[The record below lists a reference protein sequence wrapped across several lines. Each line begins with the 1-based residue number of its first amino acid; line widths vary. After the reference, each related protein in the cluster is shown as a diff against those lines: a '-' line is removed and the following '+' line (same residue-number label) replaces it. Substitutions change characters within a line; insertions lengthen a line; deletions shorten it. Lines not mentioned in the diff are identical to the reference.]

1 MLDATN
7 DLVTVIKDF
16 GFPIVAAM
24 GLGYFVFYI
33 WKWVTEEIKPVLG
46 DASSTLI
53 KLVDRIR
60 MLDNDMIRL
69 NTKLAMVLEYKE
81 DIIKEGRSDELDEIL
96 RKYMS
101 KSESFDSTG
110 DVKK

>member
-1 MLDATN
+1 MSMELAS
-7 DLVTVIKDF
+7 LIKDF

-24 GLGYFVFYI
+24 GLGYFVYYI

-60 MLDNDMIRL
+60 MLDNDMISL
-69 NTKLAMVLEYKE
+69 NTKPAMVLEYKDE
-81 DIIKEGRSDELDEIL
+81 IIKSGRSDELDEIL
-96 RKYMS
+96 SKYKS

-110 DVKK
+110 DTKK